1 MIKNRFVGTAL
12 LAVAAAA
19 CWWAWM
25 GWDRP
30 PYEVWQVAGC
40 ALSLLAVG
48 VLAVRWL
55 PLWIVVPVLPLAF
68 TAAWIGTASAYDPT
82 GLWAVGAVLVLAG
95 TFTVT
100 AVVAP
105 LAALVVRMRPG

>member
-1 MIKNRFVGTAL
+1 MVGAAGLAL
-12 LAVAAAA
+12 AAAA

-40 ALSLLAVG
+40 ALCLLAAG

-55 PLWIVVPVLPLAF
+55 PLWIVVPLLPVAF
-68 TAAWIGTASAYDPT
+68 TAAWIGSASAYDPG
-82 GLWAVGAVLVLAG
+82 GLWPIGAALVLVGTLA
-95 TFTVT
+95 VT

-105 LAALVVRMRPG
+105 LAALVFRRRRAVRMGG